1 MSSVSTKPSNVERVS
16 VKCGSTG
23 SVFIDLHN
31 IGKVSSSDP
40 LLIYLPPYWDA
51 STEVAPQVP
60 SFLRRHPT
68 AVINYRWYGF
78 HPFEEVEPARVE
90 VPKSEDSEAPTPTPT
105 LHNWPFPVH
114 DTLNA
119 YSWIVDHL
127 APSDSTRRDVYVYGS
142 YLGASLATSLA
153 LTESHPHQRMAVRGC
168 VAFNGIYNWT
178 MFLPDHQIN
187 KKSGARAAN
196 VLEEILGQPTDPSFQ
211 DMKQHMSHLF
221 GEPSHL
227 FDPFASA
234 CLFFQTAGLLVPQ
247 DFDASAD
254 PVATMLGSYGALAAS
269 DEAHEAI
276 KSLLTVMADKPPRKS
291 ALAFPPRKST
301 LKLPDTLLLHT
312 AQPPLPATFQRRR
325 RKAVPTNHFK
335 TQAEELASLMRKS
348 LEKIE
353 LKDRSKWDH
362 DLDEY
367 LEVDRRVQ
375 MYDVGK
381 DERPFEIPHYG
392 EDVAARWLEDRMAR

>member
-1 MSSVSTKPSNVERVS
+1 MSS
-16 VKCGSTG
+16 G
-23 SVFIDLHN
+23 LHN

-51 STEVAPQVP
+51 LTETAPQVP
-60 SFLRRHPT
+60 SFLRRYPT

-78 HPFEEVEPARVE
+78 HPFEEVEPPKAE
-90 VPKSEDSEAPTPTPT
+90 VQNSGDPEAPT

-119 YSWIVDHL
+119 YSWIVEHL

-211 DMKQHMSHLF
+211 DLKQHISSLF

-227 FDPFASA
+227 FDPFVSA

-247 DFDASAD
+247 DFDVSAD
-254 PVATMLGSYGALAAS
+254 PVATMLGSYAPAAS
-269 DEAHEAI
+269 EEAQEAI
-276 KSLLTVMADKPPRKS
+276 KSLLLVMADKPPRKS

-312 AQPPLPATFQRRR
+312 ALPPLPAAFQRRR
-325 RKAVPTNHFK
+325 RKPVATNHFK
-335 TQAEELASLMRKS
+335 TQADELAALMRRS

-353 LKDRSKWDH
+353 LRDRSKWDH

-375 MYDVGK
+375 LFNVGK
-381 DERPFEIPHYG
+381 DERPFEIPNYG
-392 EDVAARWLEDRMAR
+392 EAVARDWLEDRMSR